1 MLLKQ
6 AMVCTVCPTFPMQDV
21 KNPSAEQ
28 SISVTSVQ
36 VPTACFWKKH
46 SFFLNRPHSILDFFF
61 FYIAHEFDSGHF
73 IKST

>member
-46 SFFLNRPHSILDFFF
+46 SFFLNKTTFYTRFFF